1 MYLNT
6 EGCDEFKENDS
17 PSGVEL
23 GTKRRSHT
31 VVRVCDP
38 VNTTALNRS
47 QVEQIQTFNLLSN

>member
-17 PSGVEL
+17 PSGVDL

-31 VVRVCDP
+31 VVRVNDP
-38 VNTTALNRS
+38 VNTSALNRS
-47 QVEQIQTFNLLSN
+47 QVDQINTFNLLSN